1 MAGEDKED
9 APAASAADAD
19 AATAES
25 STAVCGLCMQPI
37 PPAEIEQLKKKH
49 FPITYCMQDR
59 WPHVFLVFPPSY
71 MLNVESC
78 CGRGIKAVN
87 FRMIWMTCS

>member
-1 MAGEDKED
+1 MAFVSLGESVAGEDKED

-71 MLNVESC
+71 MLKVVVV
-78 CGRGIKAVN
+78 GA
-87 FRMIWMTCS
+87 